1 MRQQSGLPPVKQAIR
16 RQRTA
21 RVRSKGQSGGSA
33 PRVPAAKP
41 ENDAPRVPAAKP
53 ENDYMKR
60 YLSKKG
66 ILLSDV
72 GVCLTLAVFFLLFNI
87 FGMRFGDAD
96 LRDVP
101 LGMGYMALPVEDD
114 SALLI
119 DSGKSRILGVV
130 DGRAAW
136 ELSVAAGTGDFYQA
150 ENLCM
155 AEDGSFYV
163 HSVDWDESGFLLA
176 SERILHYS
184 GSGKLLETSYVR
196 GYTKEEEV
204 NQHRI
209 YDPQIIDGRLY
220 VLYADDKGIT
230 QYEIISGEAV
240 EIGFWEFEDAWIY
253 MQNFRQTGEGEFY
266 AVEKKGHL
274 TRFSKEG
281 TETVYDADELSHE
294 VLFFAEVDSEGN
306 VYYTDLYNGRVCRV
320 VDKGHSEEVF
330 RAADFGQEGAAFG
343 SMTSLKITSSSL
355 GDYFGFMLD
364 GKALI
369 LNRDGGAC
377 FSADSLKRGST
388 LRFKAARMRIILAV
402 SVLYAAYLVLRILF
416 YLIEHKPKLRT
427 IWKMEIGF
435 GLFAVVMTSVLLVSL
450 STSFERSYMES
461 LAQQVENLALS
472 GSNMID
478 AEWLKKIDNMSDF
491 MGEEYRNVLDALYGV
506 AVKNHDYDDRFGAQM
521 EMLDEDG
528 RAYAIA
534 YSDSSIGVY
543 YPLDEYSAQELAGI
557 YASGEGLYNLSSVF
571 AGGTFIYG
579 RAPVFDDQGNVAGV
593 LDVALDSYRE
603 RESLRDNA
611 RSIMVSAVL
620 SIIVIMFLINE
631 SFSLADGKKKY
642 EEGTEI
648 TISGSVV
655 PVYMLRLAAFG
666 VCFVLNMTSSF
677 LSVYTSSF
685 WSKGLGISEAMAGA
699 VPLFANGVFS
709 ALSALVCPKLMEK
722 AGFRRLAAAG
732 ILCSGA
738 GDLLAGLSRGY
749 PAIVLAL
756 LLNGLGFGILI
767 NSVSITIGRIDDDK
781 DREDGYAG
789 FNAGCVAGINCGM
802 IVGSILVSFIEYHEV
817 FFITSAL
824 WLSLIF
830 LFWNVGR
837 AIPKAEPVPSEDE
850 ERVRGRISPSALL
863 YAVFVVMPYAA
874 VGSFM
879 YYYLPILVTSGGY
892 SEEYVSLLMMVYAV
906 CGIFLGKKLAFVL
919 WSKLGRRSAI
929 FAIVLAFVGW
939 EIIAVYPAMSMVA
952 MAMLFIG
959 VSFSFGVNVMM
970 YAFLMQ
976 KGVAKMGQHMAVG
989 VYEFASRTG
998 QCVSPLVCSAL
1009 MGMGFAYGIGVFA
1022 VGCVVMYYIIT
1033 FATRRSRKA
1042 ETVHE

>member
-1 MRQQSGLPPVKQAIR
+1 MIVSIACCLSRAHHACLRQSFDCIDRVLFEQSSL
-16 RQRTA
+16 
-21 RVRSKGQSGGSA
+21 RVS
-33 PRVPAAKP
+33 
-41 ENDAPRVPAAKP
+41 AAKP

-155 AEDGSFYV
+155 AGDGSFYV

-220 VLYADDKGIT
+220 VLYADEKGIT

-240 EIGFWEFEDAWIY
+240 ETCFWDFEDAWIY

-281 TETVYDADELSHE
+281 IETVYDADELSHE
-294 VLFFAEVDSEGN
+294 VLFFVEVDSEGN

-330 RAADFGQEGAAFG
+330 RAADFGEEGAAFG
-343 SMTSLKITSSSL
+343 SMTSLKITSSSS
-355 GDYFGFMLD
+355 GDYFGFMMD

-369 LNRDGGAC
+369 LNEDGGAC

-388 LRFKAARMRIILAV
+388 LRFKAARMRIILAI
-402 SVLYAAYLVLRILF
+402 SALYAAYLVFRILF
-416 YLIEHKPKLRT
+416 YLLEHKPKLRI
-427 IWKMEIGF
+427 IWKMEIAF

-461 LAQQVENLALS
+461 LAKQVENLALS

-478 AEWLKKIDNMSDF
+478 AKWLKKIDNMSDF
-491 MGEEYRNVLDALYGV
+491 MGEEYRNILDALYGV
-506 AVKNHDYDDRFGAQM
+506 AVKNHDYNDRFGAQM

-603 RESLRDNA
+603 REALRDNA
-611 RSIMVSAVL
+611 RNIMISAVL

-631 SFSLADGKKKY
+631 TFSLADGKKKY
-642 EEGTEI
+642 EEGTKI

-709 ALSALVCPKLMEK
+709 ALSALVCPRLMEK
-722 AGFRRLAAAG
+722 VGFRRLAAAG

-749 PAIVLAL
+749 PSIVLAL

-767 NSVSITIGRIDDDK
+767 NSISITIGRIDSDK
-781 DREDGYAG
+781 DRESGYAG
-789 FNAGCVAGINCGM
+789 FNAGCVAGVNCGM
-802 IVGSILVSFIEYHEV
+802 IVGSILVSFIEYHQV

-830 LFWNVGR
+830 LFWNVGST
-837 AIPKAEPVPSEDE
+837 IPKAEPAPSE
-850 ERVRGRISPSALL
+850 ERVWGRMSPAALL

-892 SEEYVSLLMMVYAV
+892 SEAYVSLLMMVYAV
-906 CGIFLGKKLAFVL
+906 CGIFLGKMLASVM

-929 FAIVLAFVGW
+929 FAIVLALVGW
-939 EIIAVYPAMSMVA
+939 EIIAVYPTMSMVA
-952 MAMLFIG
+952 MAMFFIG

-970 YAFLMQ
+970 YAFLLQ

-1009 MGMGFAYGIGVFA
+1009 MGVGFAYGIGVFA
-1022 VGCVVMYYIIT
+1022 VGCILMYYIIT
-1033 FATRRSRKA
+1033 FATRRARRA
-1042 ETVHE
+1042 ETVNE